1 MNLQSYPRNFGL
13 LSAKLHESFRAAL
26 PLAVLLFYIYS
37 FYSFYSFNYFGFVAF
52 LELPFVTLFS
62 ILSDYGHTFIVL
74 LTAVLGAL
82 SIYQMAQASK
92 EVL

>member
-1 MNLQSYPRNFGL
+1 MNLQSYTRNFGL

-37 FYSFYSFNYFGFVAF
+37 FNYFGFVAF

-62 ILSDYGHTFIVL
+62 MLSDYSLTFLVL
-74 LTAVLGAL
+74 LTAGLGAL
-82 SIYQMAQASK
+82 TICQMTQSSK
-92 EVL
+92 EEL

>member
-13 LSAKLHESFRAAL
+13 LFAKLHESFRAAL
-26 PLAVLLFYIYS
+26 PLAVLLFYI
-37 FYSFYSFNYFGFVAF
+37 YSFNYFGFVAF

-62 ILSDYGHTFIVL
+62 ILSDYGLTFLVL

-82 SIYQMAQASK
+82 TICQMAQARK

>member
-26 PLAVLLFYIYS
+26 PLAVLLFYI
-37 FYSFYSFNYFGFVAF
+37 YSFYSFNYFGFVAF